1 MYVICTAPWVSLLNP
16 GEIIVIRCRFVKPA
30 LQHQDIMKKTPF
42 FLKES
47 DGVQLSRKNNWLN
60 ELYFGIESTDMLN
73 NLRNGHPFSKE

>member
-1 MYVICTAPWVSLLNP
+1 
-16 GEIIVIRCRFVKPA
+16 
-30 LQHQDIMKKTPF
+30 MKKTPF

-60 ELYFGIESTDMLN
+60 ELYFGIESSDMLN